1 MNNGIGMTL
10 IYDGGYGTIDNM
22 YRSVLEL
29 GGQCVMLYSDSYNV
43 YSELEVPKNVVQ
55 IRTFK
60 NSFDIPQGLFFFEDD
75 YGDYSRQ
82 EFKTELIE
90 QIATNKDI
98 VFAFSGYAKSNLFF
112 EKNEDLLERIVGEN
126 KRVHLIVGCDGID
139 ALNLTQ
145 VYLRTLKNVTRFYS
159 VGFFG
164 ASSMERTSVYGFVDH
179 KKSESFNEKWDEVF
193 ENMLV
198 NILLLGKE
206 KNDSSVYI
214 YNAGEQNYELYE
226 LKNEDILENYSL
238 EEQKNLAYKYGHHFE
253 ENIAPNDGKATCKM
267 LAKLRFDFARKYG
280 KHYKEDKCTYD
291 GPCKGTCNYCERQ
304 AKNLSDA
311 VMGKLIHVDDKTKIK
326 GDISGISRL
335 RINLD
340 GQGIRT
346 LVVMNGCELECR
358 YCLNKGR
365 MDCLP
370 LRYHISPKDLA
381 ELVNKDNVYYDT
393 TAGGITFGGGEPLLQ
408 SDFILHFHR
417 LYPQFD
423 IAIET
428 SLNVPTE
435 EVMKL
440 VNVVSEWIVDI
451 KDMHPK
457 VYASYTGRY
466 NNQVIKNLNYLVSK
480 NLASKVKVRV
490 PLIPGFN
497 SEEQRDENL
506 RLLSDIGLYNFDLF
520 TYQV

>member
-1 MNNGIGMTL
+1 MNNEIGMTL
-10 IYDGGYGTIDNM
+10 IYDGGYGTIANM
-22 YRSVLEL
+22 YKSVLEL
-29 GGQCVMLYSDSYNV
+29 GGQCIMLCSDSYGV
-43 YSELEVPKNVVQ
+43 YRELEIPENVVQ
-55 IRTFK
+55 IKTFK
-60 NSFDIPQGLFFFEDD
+60 NAFDIPQGLFFFEDD

-90 QIATNKDI
+90 QIETSKDI
-98 VFAFSGYAKSNLFF
+98 IFAFSGYAKSNLFF
-112 EKNEDLLERIVGEN
+112 EKNEDLLERLIVKN

-145 VYLRTLKNVTRFYS
+145 VYLRTLKNVNRYYS
-159 VGFFG
+159 VGFFDTS
-164 ASSMERTSVYGFVDH
+164 AMERTSIYGYVNY
-179 KKSESFNEKWDEVF
+179 KKNESFNEQLDEVF

-198 NILLLGKE
+198 NILLLDNE
-206 KNDSSVYI
+206 KNNSNLYV
-214 YNAGEQNYELYE
+214 YNADKQNYELYDF
-226 LKNEDILENYSL
+226 KKEDILENYSL

-253 ENIAPNDGKATCKM
+253 ETIAPNEGKATCKM
-267 LAKLRFDFARKYG
+267 LAKLRSEFARKYG
-280 KHYKEDKCTYD
+280 KHHKEGKCSYD
-291 GPCKGTCNYCERQ
+291 GPCKGTCIRCERQ
-304 AKNLSDA
+304 TEKLNEE
-311 VMGKLIHVDDKTKIK
+311 VMGKLIHVDDKTNIK
-326 GDISGISRL
+326 GDISGISRV

-340 GQGIRT
+340 GKGIRT

-393 TAGGITFGGGEPLLQ
+393 TDGGITFGGGEPLLQ
-408 SDFILHFHR
+408 SDFILQFHS

-428 SLNVPTE
+428 ALNVPTE

-440 VNVVSEWIVDI
+440 INVVSEWIVDI
-451 KDMHPK
+451 KDMHPEI
-457 VYASYTGRY
+457 YANYTGRY

-490 PLIPGFN
+490 PLIPRFN
-497 SEEQRDENL
+497 SEEQRDENI